1 MVGLSAN
8 VLAVTC
14 VFWGDFL
21 NASPVNEYK
30 KFVGNEENKKT
41 NEAKRSAEQSRNEK
55 MRKLL
60 NQIVEG
66 EHNNE
71 NQKFTNQKTAL
82 QSILNNLQGL
92 EVDSNRAAETHSS
105 QSSLHGGS
113 ACHEDDWKCFFQNFE
128 LRV

>member
-14 VFWGDFL
+14 VFWGEFL
-21 NASPVNEYK
+21 NASPVNEFE
-30 KFVGNEENKKT
+30 KFVGNEENNVKKM

-55 MRKLL
+55 MWKLL

-66 EHNNE
+66 EHNDE

-92 EVDSNRAAETHSS
+92 EVDSHSS
-105 QSSLHGGS
+105 QSSLQGGS
-113 ACHEDDWKCFFQNFE
+113 ACH
-128 LRV
+128 

>member
-1 MVGLSAN
+1 M
-8 VLAVTC
+8 
-14 VFWGDFL
+14 
-21 NASPVNEYK
+21 
-30 KFVGNEENKKT
+30 
-41 NEAKRSAEQSRNEK
+41 NEAKRSADQSRNEK
-55 MRKLL
+55 MWKLL

-92 EVDSNRAAETHSS
+92 EVDSSRAAETHSS

-113 ACHEDDWKCFFQNFE
+113 ACHDDDWKCFFKILN
-128 LRV
+128 